1 MTTTEKSPATTRT
14 ARLARRSRR
23 GLIMNLSVPQA
34 ATLFAA
40 IILVAACVPL
50 FGLGA
55 AFWVALLVGGPI
67 TAVALVRYDG
77 FPLVEWAPILWY
89 FWRRKRTRQNGFR
102 VTAAPR
108 PAGRLALPGEEARLV
123 TLTAA
128 DGSVA
133 VHDPWTAGYTAV
145 LRVRAP
151 AFLLLDPETQD
162 AQVGGWGRV
171 LAGICQSNLISR
183 IQVLEQ
189 CVPDSGDGLRD
200 YYARHGGGPDL
211 SAWASENYRDLMDV
225 AGPASS
231 RSEVLIAL
239 TLDAKRCRGLV
250 RKSGGGHTGALKVL
264 TGQRRVVEAALA
276 SSSLAVEGWLTAD
289 ELAYDLRCAYD
300 PAIRPVLDYRP
311 TAGRD
316 LATAGPIAVE
326 EHWDYLRTDS
336 AFHCVLWLIEWPRS
350 LVYPTFLAPL
360 VLTPGIDRRL
370 SLLYEPVPTAK
381 AMKQVQHDKTELIS
395 NAHDRHRLGQVENLS
410 DADELTDTLQREA
423 EINAG
428 HGDIGY
434 AGLLVV
440 SGPTLDDLTL
450 AVGAVRQAAI
460 QAGCEARVLAGQQ
473 MQAFAA
479 GALPLTR
486 GF

>member
-1 MTTTEKSPATTRT
+1 MTTTERPVAAPRT

-23 GLIMNLSVPQA
+23 GLILNLTAPQA
-34 ATLFAA
+34 ITLFVAVV
-40 IILVAACVPL
+40 LVAAAVPTL
-50 FGLGA
+50 GLAA
-55 AFWVALLVGGPI
+55 AFWVAMLVGGPMV
-67 TAVALVRYDG
+67 AVALVRWDG
-77 FPLVEWAPILWY
+77 FPLVEWSPILWHY
-89 FWRRKRTRQNGFR
+89 WRRRRTRQNGFR
-102 VTAAPR
+102 ATATPR
-108 PAGRLALPGEEARLV
+108 TAGRLALPGQEARLL
-123 TLTAA
+123 TLTDP
-128 DGSVA
+128 DGSVT
-133 VHDPWTAGYTAV
+133 VHDPWTGGYTAV

-162 AQVGGWGRV
+162 AQVSGWGRV

-200 YYARHGGGPDL
+200 YHAQHAHGLDL
-211 SAWASENYRDLMDV
+211 SEWAAENYRDLMDI

-231 RSEVLIAL
+231 RSDVLLAL
-239 TLDAKRCRGLV
+239 TLDSKRCRGLV

-264 TGQRRVVEAALA
+264 AGQRRVVEAALA
-276 SSSLAVEGWLTAD
+276 ASSLAVEGWLTPA
-289 ELAYDLRCAYD
+289 ELAYELRCAYD
-300 PAIRPVLDYRP
+300 PAIRPMLDYRP

-316 LATAGPIAVE
+316 LASAGPFAVQ
-326 EHWDYLRTDS
+326 EHWDYLRTDT
-336 AFHCVLWLIEWPRS
+336 AYHCVLWLIEWPRS

-370 SLLYEPVPTAK
+370 SLIYEPVPTAK

-395 NAHDRHRLGQVENLS
+395 NAHDRHRLGQVVNLA

-440 SGPTLDDLTL
+440 SAPTLDQLTL

-479 GALPLTR
+479 AALPLTR

>member
-1 MTTTEKSPATTRT
+1 MTTTERATVPRT

-23 GLIMNLSVPQA
+23 GLIMNLSAPQA
-34 ATLFAA
+34 ITVFAV
-40 IILVAACVPL
+40 IVMVASCVPL

-55 AFWVALLVGGPI
+55 AFWVAILVGGPL

-77 FPLVEWAPILWY
+77 FPLIEWVPILWH
-89 FWRRKRTRQNGFR
+89 FWRRQRTRQNGFR
-102 VTAAPR
+102 ATAAR
-108 PAGRLALPGEEARLV
+108 RATGRLALPGEEARLV

-133 VHDPWTAGYTAV
+133 VHDPWIAGYTAV

-183 IQVLEQ
+183 VQVLEQ
-189 CVPDSGDGLRD
+189 CVSDSGDGLRD
-200 YYARHGGGPDL
+200 YYATHAGGQDL
-211 SAWASENYRDLMDV
+211 STWASENYRDLMDV

-239 TLDAKRCRGLV
+239 TLDIKRCRSLV
-250 RKSGGGHTGALKVL
+250 RKSGGGHVGALKVL
-264 TGQRRVVEAALA
+264 TGQRRVVEAALSA
-276 SSSLAVEGWLTAD
+276 SSLAVEGWLSPE

-300 PAIRPVLDYRP
+300 PAIRPILDYRP

-316 LATAGPIAVE
+316 LASAGPIAVQ
-326 EHWDYLRTDS
+326 EHWDYLRTDT

-350 LVYPTFLAPL
+350 VVYPTFLAPL

-370 SLLYEPVPTAK
+370 SLLFEPVPTAK

-395 NAHDRHRLGQVENLS
+395 NAHDRHRMGQVENLA
-410 DADELTDTLQREA
+410 DADELADTLQREA

-434 AGLLVV
+434 AGILVV
-440 SGPTLDDLTL
+440 SGPTVDDLTL